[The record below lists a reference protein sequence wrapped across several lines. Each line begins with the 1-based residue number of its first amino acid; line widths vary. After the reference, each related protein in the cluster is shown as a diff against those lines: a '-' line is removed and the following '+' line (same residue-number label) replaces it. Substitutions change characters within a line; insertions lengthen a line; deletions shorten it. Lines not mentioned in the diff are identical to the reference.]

1 MKTFHFCKATDLY
14 DCGTATFGIAKGN
27 IQSVLTLVFRN
38 PGGRRGNNH
47 NFYGDVPLKDWL
59 IDWMGFNAT
68 FSSISAISWIENW
81 PKLIYPKQVYYR
93 RLYTIFGHFF
103 TRKGEKMPQNL
114 YNCFISFWKLPP
126 SLSGSTLLNPVIVF
140 VRKVLTYE

>member
-1 MKTFHFCKATDLY
+1 MFYAYGLRSLGLWKSTNHTVY
-14 DCGTATFGIAKGN
+14 IHNGTFGVN
-27 IQSVLTLVFRN
+27 MRD
-38 PGGRRGNNH
+38 NNH
-47 NFYGDVPLKDWL
+47 TFYGDVPLKDWL